1 MRQIFPP
8 TCFLTRLLLL
18 LIVAPVSLAFA
29 QLDTELAR
37 ELEQLAPYDEI
48 TVIVTLNQM
57 ERPELHSARDRSK
70 RNGDLVKALKKHAE
84 FSQAGIKKH
93 IKKHGLKHL
102 KDIWIVNGLVIKL
115 RADQVHEL
123 AALPGIASVRKD
135 EIVTLATPL
144 PSSSGAVPEWNLN
157 ALKLPDVWA
166 AGNTGV
172 GVVVATMDTGVD
184 IYHPD
189 LAGKWRG
196 GSNSWFDPSGQHANP
211 HDASGHGTQVMGI
224 LVGGNASGAKI
235 GVAPDA
241 KYIAAKIFDD
251 NGTST
256 YSAIHAAFQWLLDPD
271 NNPATQDAPDV
282 VNASWGLPGT
292 NNKCNVEFDTDIRM
306 LKAANIAV
314 VFAGGNDGP
323 APATGVSPAN
333 SAGVMSSGSIGSTLD
348 ISSFSSRGASP
359 CTNGVFPTL
368 VAPGDGIYTADLTSG
383 AVIGYTYA
391 SGTSFATPHVAGVLA
406 ILAGKFPSLT
416 VSELELSL
424 TQTTQDLGD
433 AGADNNYGAGLL
445 NAKAALLALTNRPP
459 GSTPVVA
466 SFPPVVAM
474 QGASYSY
481 QVVASD
487 ADGDSLIFTLDVFP
501 PGMSISASGQVFWI
515 PGSNQVGQQL
525 VTVRVTDTTGL
536 YVLHTF
542 VVAVENDNNAPVAND
557 DTYLIVQGS
566 SLTVPAPGVLANDT
580 DKDSN
585 HLVVVKYGSATTGI
599 LSGYGDGSFVYTPPT
614 AVFVG
619 IVTFTY
625 QASDGALTSAAA
637 TVTINVL
644 PAAGGTLTLP
654 APQFPISPTKGSSF
668 TPIPDATSVD
678 TGGTSGVDQE
688 RNPPAQDGAAPAN
701 DGAEPIKPENTSKD
715 DEVSSVAGLPVITS
729 SPIEVAKPGEIYNY
743 QVTLNTEAE
752 HVFSL
757 DVAPEAMTINETG
770 LISWSPNKKQFGNQ
784 KVIVRVTDA
793 PKLFTTQTF
802 MVAVEKINEA
812 PVAVSDS
819 FTLPQA
825 SVLNVPPGGVLKND
839 TDADMTKLEA
849 VNYSLPSIGRLEG
862 KIDGS
867 FSYSPPNPSF
877 TGVVTFTYKA
887 SDGELTSND
896 AVVQLKIVANRAP
909 KAVDDVVNARVR
921 LPAVTYSASTIN
933 VLENDV
939 DPDAEFDTT
948 NKIDPGTLKIVTQ
961 PNKGGK
967 LTVDSAGIISYTPA
981 IGFKGVESFGYSVK
995 DTRGAQSRTASVQV
1009 NVR

>member
-1 MRQIFPP
+1 
-8 TCFLTRLLLL
+8 
-18 LIVAPVSLAFA
+18 VAPVSLAFA

-406 ILAGKFPSLT
+406 LLAGKFPSLT

-424 TQTTQDLGD
+424 TQTAQDLGD
-433 AGADNNYGAGLL
+433 TGADNNYGAGLL
-445 NAKAALLALTNRPP
+445 NAKAALLALTGRPA
-459 GSTPVVA
+459 GSTPVVT
-466 SFPPVVAM
+466 SLPPVVAM
-474 QGASYSY
+474 QGAAYIY
-481 QVVASD
+481 QVVAAD
-487 ADGDSLIFTLDVFP
+487 ADGNSMTFTLDVFP
-501 PGMSISASGQVFWI
+501 PGMSISASGQIFWI
-515 PGSNQVGQQL
+515 PGSSQSGQQL

-542 VVAVENDNNAPVAND
+542 VVAVANDNNAPVAND
-557 DTYLIVQGS
+557 DTYLMVQGS
-566 SLTVPAPGVLANDT
+566 SLTVPAPGVLTNDT

-585 HLVVVKYGSATTGI
+585 HLVAVNYGSATTGS
-599 LSGYGDGSFVYTPPT
+599 LSGNGDGSFVYIPPT
-614 AVFVG
+614 TAFVG
-619 IVTFTY
+619 IVTFRY

-637 TVTINVL
+637 TVTINVVA
-644 PAAGGTLTLP
+644 AAGGPLTFP
-654 APQFPISPTKGSSF
+654 APQFPVNPTTGYPA
-668 TPIPDATSVD
+668 TPVPDPIPVE
-678 TGGTSGVDQE
+678 TGGSTTGRDQTQSAPDLE
-688 RNPPAQDGAAPAN
+688 KTTTADDGT
-701 DGAEPIKPENTSKD
+701 EPVKPEKTPKEDTTKEN
-715 DEVSSVAGLPVITS
+715 EVADKEGTPVITS
-729 SPIEVAKPGEIYNY
+729 AAIEFAKQGEVYNY
-743 QVTLNTEAE
+743 QLALNTEAAC
-752 HVFSL
+752 VYTL
-757 DVAPEAMTINETG
+757 DVAPDGMVVNEMG
-770 LISWSPNKKQFGNQ
+770 MISWTPSKKQPGNP
-784 KVIVRVTDA
+784 KVVVRVTDA
-793 PKLFTTQTF
+793 AKRFTTQTF
-802 MVAVEKINEA
+802 TIAVENVNEA

-825 SVLNVPPGGVLKND
+825 SVLTVAAPGVLKND
-839 TDADMTKLEA
+839 TDADMKRLEA
-849 VNYSLPSIGRLEG
+849 VGYSLPSIGSLEG
-862 KIDGS
+862 NSDGS
-867 FSYSPPNPSF
+867 FSYVPPSPEY

-887 SDGELTSND
+887 SDGELTSNE
-896 AVVQLKIVANRAP
+896 ANVQLKIVASRAP
-909 KAVDDVVNARVR
+909 RAVDDLANAHVR
-921 LPAVTYSASTIN
+921 LPVVAYVPLTIN

-939 DPDAEFDTT
+939 NPDSEFEPG
-948 NKIDPGTLKIVTQ
+948 NKIVASSLKIVSQ
-961 PNKGGK
+961 PNRGGK
-967 LTVDSAGIISYTPA
+967 LVLDSESIISYTPA
-981 IGFKGVESFGYSVK
+981 IGFKGVETFSYSVK
-995 DTRGAQSRTASVQV
+995 NTRKLLSNTA
-1009 NVR
+1009 NVRINVR